1 MTDTSPHPHA
11 VRGRFTLR
19 AKLMLAF
26 VLVSLIGFVA
36 ALVILPGLYI
46 WSQNRE
52 IDQTIES
59 NAQTLRISFET
70 EIQSRTITQRRASAA
85 AGNLIRLFPSLSPYF
100 NLQSLEGMTH
110 PLLPKEFLETLRK
123 AEVPAPLQEQVAR
136 GFGALEERF
145 KIVLFI
151 PWRVPPLSKRISLVE
166 SPDRRALYIPFL
178 TPFEVE
184 GFSGTLAMANDPS
197 DPLLFEHTERKMSE
211 LLDYLRDVGLRSA
224 KELVYFSQPEMELN
238 EGLAEKVAVSGS
250 LDYWE
255 IQDEEGAQRRLYVP
269 VDTLREHGGLV
280 GAFCIIYPATR
291 WLYAMRDLLTGPAV
305 YLSLGIAALLAVIF
319 SYFFAQGI
327 SRPIQQLTEGAVA
340 IAQGRLDRTVSV
352 LSQDEIGV
360 LAKTFNEMTDRLRAT
375 LGQLRERAETI
386 EQQNVELDRRFKE
399 LTALQNYTENV
410 LSTVD
415 SAIFSVDLDG
425 VIRRPNRAAHALL
438 GLQDGCHLDELAS
451 EGLRERLQAA
461 LETGETTVSDEMQVA
476 TPEGESAPF
485 ALSVSPLRE
494 GAAIRGAVAVL
505 TDLQTIKNLEALVS
519 RQERLA
525 ALGQLT
531 AGVAHELRNP
541 LSIIKACAEILHRRF
556 SGESG
561 ENGLC
566 RDIIDEVD
574 RLSRVVSD
582 FLTFARPS
590 QPSRRTVHLNELLAH
605 TLDRVERGEHS
616 GEVIILRELA
626 DPLPSVDADP
636 EQIEQVLLNLIRNG
650 LESMGLRGALEIRS
664 GQSAEEGEVWFEVRD
679 HGQGMDEATR
689 RRVFD
694 PFYTTKAEGTGLGLS
709 ICHRILEAHGGSI
722 VVAETSKGGGT
733 TFRVSF
739 PKSEKEGMNS
749 DLAAQ
754 SPVEAVRS

>member
-1 MTDTSPHPHA
+1 MTDTSPQSPPP
-11 VRGRFTLR
+11 RRRFTLR

-46 WSQNRE
+46 WSLNRE
-52 IDQTIES
+52 IDQSIEG
-59 NAQTLRISFET
+59 NLQTLTRSFQAEVEFRRKT
-70 EIQSRTITQRRASAA
+70 AKIAEDWAEILRLYVPMLSKQFDFEPLNSRNA
-85 AGNLIRLFPSLSPYF
+85 PLSPEDI
-100 NLQSLEGMTH
+100 LEA
-110 PLLPKEFLETLRK
+110 LETAKVDSELLDSIRRDLDL
-123 AEVPAPLQEQVAR
+123 VQEQ
-136 GFGALEERF
+136 F
-145 KIVLFI
+145 KIVRLA
-151 PWRVPPLSKRISLVE
+151 PWRVPSLTERIGLVP
-166 SPDRRALYIPFL
+166 SPTSDEYHIPFL
-178 TPFEVE
+178 VSFDAPGFEGALILADHATDPIRFDEVDKQLYGYLRQVGLQVARDVVYYTWEEVE
-184 GFSGTLAMANDPS
+184 DNP
-197 DPLLFEHTERKMSE
+197 KMLE
-211 LLDYLRDVGLRSA
+211 AATVHGGEDH
-224 KELVYFSQPEMELN
+224 
-238 EGLAEKVAVSGS
+238 
-250 LDYWE
+250 WE
-255 IQDEEGAQRRLYVP
+255 IQGKEGTQRLLFIP
-269 VDTLREHGGLV
+269 VDDLSARGKLAGV
-280 GAFCIIYPATR
+280 YCIPYPPTP
-291 WLYAMRDLLTGPAV
+291 WVYALTDLITGSAA
-305 YLSLGIAALLAVIF
+305 YIALGVAALLAVIF

-327 SRPIQQLTEGAVA
+327 SRPIKQLTEGAVA
-340 IAQGRLDRTVSV
+340 IAQGRLDQTVKVS
-352 LSQDEIGV
+352 SQDEIGV
-360 LAKTFNEMTDRLRAT
+360 LAKTFNEMTDRLRVT

-386 EQQNVELDRRFKE
+386 EQQNAELDRRFKE

-438 GLQDGCHLDELAS
+438 ALQDGCHLEELAS
-451 EGLRERLQAA
+451 EALRERLQAA
-461 LETGETTVSDEMQVA
+461 LETGETTVSDETQMA
-476 TPEGESAPF
+476 TDEGERVPF

-494 GAAIRGAVAVL
+494 GPSIRGAVAVL

-590 QPSRRTVHLNELLAH
+590 QPHRRTVHLNNLLEH
-605 TLDRVERGEHS
+605 TLNRVERGNPN
-616 GEVIILRELA
+616 GESVIVRRLEE
-626 DPLPSVDADP
+626 PLPHIDADP
-636 EQIEQVLLNLIRNG
+636 EQIEQVLLNLVRNG
-650 LESMGLRGALEIRS
+650 LESMGSKGVLEVRS
-664 GQSAEEGEVWFEVRD
+664 GQSVEEGEVWFEVQD

-709 ICHRILEAHGGSI
+709 ICHRIMESHDGAI
-722 VVAETSKGGGT
+722 EVTETAKGGGT

-739 PKSEKEGMNS
+739 PKSGKEGMNNA
-749 DLAAQ
+749 LPAQ
-754 SPVEAVRS
+754 GPMETVHS